1 MSHLVCS
8 SKHIYPLTVWHVFCH
23 VQRCTNTLFFNYFT
37 IFFSF
42 SYTEKAQNV
51 ANSCVCDPPVT
62 PNIIY
67 NHKVKRKN
75 SLSSYSSV
83 EIHRIRNQDPN
94 LLNRPAWTDA
104 RIALLQ
110 IKKVIFIC
118 VSDRFGSHSLYRI

>member
-1 MSHLVCS
+1 MVVVEKVDGDTFKLQH
-8 SKHIYPLTVWHVFCH
+8 TT
-23 VQRCTNTLFFNYFT
+23 QNTD
-37 IFFSF
+37 
-42 SYTEKAQNV
+42 KAQNF
-51 ANSCVCDPPVT
+51 ANSSVCDPPVT

-118 VSDRFGSHSLYRI
+118 VSDRFSSHSSPNNIILELNIIL